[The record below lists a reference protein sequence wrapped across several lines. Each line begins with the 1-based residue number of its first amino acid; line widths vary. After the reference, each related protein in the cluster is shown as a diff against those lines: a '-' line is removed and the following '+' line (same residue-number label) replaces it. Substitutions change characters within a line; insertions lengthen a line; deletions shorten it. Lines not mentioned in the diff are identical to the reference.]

1 MNNLKKFGVM
11 ILAAPSKPLGAI
23 PQSTGYDVRCSQV
36 FLALS
41 NSVKVKKVFTL
52 EFVSNS
58 ASKFSLTKYFPCIFQ
73 YGNITF
79 KLVSRNS
86 RILNQLGFI
95 IESFEAVAS
104 KKFWAYIKASD
115 FLFIENTNHYFLL
128 FFLLG
133 VFSKLLNKIY
143 VLDMIDVYSFGKN
156 INPLLRGVML
166 LFEKT
171 LIWFASWVVCLTYE
185 ESKYLRSEK
194 ISVIP
199 PSILLFESNDSMH
212 GTSNLKVKLGCL
224 EKTKHK
230 LVTFVGDLKTWS
242 NRQAVDYIVRKLG
255 PTFLNLRKDII
266 FIVAGRGYELWER
279 CDVPRNVLFVGHLN
293 KNELYY
299 LLTKSSVCIA
309 PLTYNTGFKSKIIS
323 YIVAKKP
330 VVLTKEATLSLPL
343 RNLPSLVVT
352 SLENFPREIINVIT
366 HETIFQKKAE
376 ISYQYFKNVFNFDKF
391 KKEYENLISFLATR
405 YKRSH

>member
-1 MNNLKKFGVM
+1 MKG
-11 ILAAPSKPLGAI
+11 
-23 PQSTGYDVRCSQV
+23 
-36 FLALS
+36 
-41 NSVKVKKVFTL
+41 
-52 EFVSNS
+52 
-58 ASKFSLTKYFPCIFQ
+58 
-73 YGNITF
+73 
-79 KLVSRNS
+79 
-86 RILNQLGFI
+86 
-95 IESFEAVAS
+95 FEAIFS
-104 KKFWAYIKASD
+104 KRFWAHFKACD
-115 FLFIENTNHYFLL
+115 FIFIERTNHYLPLCQLL
-128 FFLLG
+128 AIL
-133 VFSKLLNKIY
+133 SKMLNKIC
-143 VLDMIDVYSFGKN
+143 VLEIHDIFSFGYN

-166 LFEKT
+166 LFEKI
-171 LIWFASWVVCLTYE
+171 LISLASWVVCFTYE

-194 ISVIP
+194 VSVIP

-230 LVTFVGDLKTWS
+230 LVTFVGDLKTWI

-366 HETIFQKKAE
+366 HETIFQRKAE